1 MHEIEQRSVIG
12 KGEHMLE
19 SGHPA
24 AQSIEVGILLLN
36 IKGVCNTRPKRFCA
50 WSSAASPCTNALS
63 TPSIYC
69 SVYKRSA

>member
-24 AQSIEVGILLLN
+24 PQSIEVSNPRLQPAFSGTVI
-36 IKGVCNTRPKRFCA
+36 
-50 WSSAASPCTNALS
+50 SSHL
-63 TPSIYC
+63 
-69 SVYKRSA
+69 